1 MHLGTDKQVAILGD
15 RDYRATRLDVA
26 TIGDMDTLDVAAD
39 GGTHNGAL
47 LREVAFQ
54 IVIGCFGSLVP
65 CFGTLQ
71 FRLRNNLVVS
81 QLLLALVFGFGN
93 GEVGRGLLQT
103 DAHVVV
109 GHSVAL
115 NNEELL
121 AGLYGCALH
130 EIGIAEH
137 HHTGS

>member
-1 MHLGTDKQVAILGD
+1 
-15 RDYRATRLDVA
+15 
-26 TIGDMDTLDVAAD
+26 MDTLDVAAD
-39 GGTHNGAL
+39 GGTHNGTL

-54 IVIGCFGSLVP
+54 IVVGCFGSLVP
-65 CFGTLQ
+65 CFDTLQ
-71 FRLRNNLVVS
+71 FRLRNNLVIS
-81 QLLLALVFGFGN
+81 QLLLALILGFGN
-93 GEVGRGLLQT
+93 SVVRGSLLKA

-130 EIGIAEH
+130 EIGITEH